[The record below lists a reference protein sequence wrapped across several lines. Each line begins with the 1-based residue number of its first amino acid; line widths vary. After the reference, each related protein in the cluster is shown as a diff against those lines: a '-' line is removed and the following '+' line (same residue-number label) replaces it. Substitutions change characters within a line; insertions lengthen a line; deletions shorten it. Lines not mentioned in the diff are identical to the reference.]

1 MCKAAYSLTDI
12 LLLESLI
19 VVRESYFYLIYVTTY
34 SFWGTLLSSMVLQ
47 IIDKSCIWTVKNNGT
62 GHF

>member
-1 MCKAAYSLTDI
+1 MTIKHSTIKLIVTLSMCKAVYSLTDI

-34 SFWGTLLSSMVLQ
+34 SF
-47 IIDKSCIWTVKNNGT
+47 
-62 GHF
+62 